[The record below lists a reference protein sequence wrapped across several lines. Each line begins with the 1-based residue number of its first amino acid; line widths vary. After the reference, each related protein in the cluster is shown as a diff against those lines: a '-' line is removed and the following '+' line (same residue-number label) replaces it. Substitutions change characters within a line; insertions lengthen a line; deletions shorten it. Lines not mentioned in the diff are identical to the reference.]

1 MIGDVIKI
9 KAKYLNSA
17 RQVLKV
23 LMNDIVNRNNHYS
36 ISIAGESGSGKSTL
50 AVALSKLLESME
62 IPAIILHMDDYF
74 ILPPA
79 SNHQNRMKS
88 LENVGPQE
96 VRLALIDQH
105 LRDIK
110 ISENTQLKKPLSDYA
125 NNIILEEN
133 IDIPEKAVVIV
144 EGTYTSL
151 LGEINSRIFIDRDY
165 KTTFED
171 RKKRARDPITPF
183 IEQVLEIE
191 HQIIKKHKALADVVI
206 DATFKIAKP

>member
-17 RQVLKV
+17 RQVLNV
-23 LMNDIVNRNNHYS
+23 LMSNIVNRKSNYS

-50 AVALSKLLESME
+50 AIALSKLLESID

-79 SNHQNRMKS
+79 SNHQNREQS
-88 LENVGPQE
+88 LENVGPHE
-96 VRLALIDQH
+96 VRLDLLDKH
-105 LRDIK
+105 LKDIK
-110 ISENTQLKKPLSDYA
+110 SLEPAQLKKPLSDYS
-125 NNIILEEN
+125 NNIILEET
-133 IDIPEKAVVIV
+133 IDIPKRAVVIV

-151 LGEINSRIFIDRDY
+151 LEEVNSRIFIDRDY

-191 HQIIKKHKALADVVI
+191 HQIIQKHKALANIVI
-206 DATFKIAKP
+206 DARFRIVKP